1 MQVRRLMQILESLP
15 YDAEVLIATDEC
27 SNEIKPIWN
36 IVCKYFENS
45 EKIVIIPNDFGDNDE
60 QRT

>member
-1 MQVRRLMQILESLP
+1 MQVRRLLQILDQLP
-15 YDAEVLIATDEC
+15 SDAEVLIASDEC

-45 EKIVIIPNDFGDNDE
+45 EKIVIIPNYFGGSDE
-60 QRT
+60 